1 MTKSE
6 ASQKRVEK
14 SKLAVEEMIRS
25 ANRMVLSEKNTE
37 KTKIIIEGRVSAIS
51 AVKTIISR
59 ILNDLDAD
67 GRKWAKEKVEELIN
81 TSWLV
86 YDTILD
92 MLSETIDNDFND
104 ERFKIICQG
113 KEKAFEQSQF
123 LLNSIQD
130 LEEAMSETGLEMKEA
145 TLEQR
150 FIEKHAK
157 TIYPSKLAKK

>member
-1 MTKSE
+1 MSRQ
-6 ASQKRVEK
+6 AAHIRRIEK
-14 SKLAVEEMIRS
+14 SKVAVQEMIRS

-51 AVKTIISR
+51 AVKTIISK
-59 ILNDLDAD
+59 ILNDLTPDD
-67 GRKWAKEKVEELIN
+67 KKWAKEKVEELIQ
-81 TSWLV
+81 TSWSV

-92 MLSETIDNDFND
+92 MLSDSIDEDFND

-130 LEEAMSETGLEMKEA
+130 LEEAMNETEFEIKEA

-157 TIYPSKLAKK
+157 SITYKAPKR